1 MSELTE
7 EQWRF
12 LAERLDKPSP
22 RAMQERV
29 ERAISNAKEF
39 RKRVR
44 KSVQVTEEMPLK
56 LKENEGKEFVVS
68 IAVSRNRLIEF
79 LKKDT
84 VSQGILGVRRIE
96 DRDRDTLEDSQDR
109 DQDSDFS
116 EGE

>member
-1 MSELTE
+1 MARQNRKGGEDSEL
-7 EQWRF
+7 
-12 LAERLDKPSP
+12 
-22 RAMQERV
+22 V
-29 ERAISNAKEF
+29 NAF

-84 VSQGILGVRRIE
+84 VSQGVLGVRRIE
-96 DRDRDTLEDSQDR
+96 DQDRDTLEDSQDR
-109 DQDSDFS
+109 DEDSDRWN
-116 EGE
+116 E